1 MAASAGIIA
10 NPASGKDIRRLV
22 AHGSV
27 FDNNEKVNIIRRIL
41 RALDDLGI
49 ERVLAMPDAFGLIG
63 QAQERAR
70 TRTRVEFLDISV
82 TNTAKDSTLAARMM
96 ADGGVGCI
104 VTLGGDGTN
113 RVVAKGCDHV
123 PLVPVSTGTNNVF
136 PVMVEG
142 TLAGLAAG
150 VVALRVEGVRE
161 AAIRMARRLEILQDG
176 ELTDIALVDVVV
188 YDERFVGSRAIWD
201 AGKIRTVVV
210 AQARMGTIGASAIA
224 GFLPEVASHL
234 QCGVWLEVGP
244 GNRDVRAP
252 IAPGLLISV
261 PVRSVRWMAI
271 GDQGTVDSAPALLA
285 LDGEREIPVRAGEQ
299 IQVRLSRDG
308 PHVVDIAAAV
318 QAAVRAGVF
327 VSQKSPLPGANC
339 R

>member
-1 MAASAGIIA
+1 MAAPVGIIA

-49 ERVLAMPDAFGLIG
+49 ERILAMPDACGLVG
-63 QAQERAR
+63 QAQQRAQV
-70 TRTRVEFLDISV
+70 RTRVEFLDIPV

-96 ADGGVGCI
+96 ADAGVGCI
-104 VTLGGDGTN
+104 ITLGGDGTN
-113 RVVAKGCDHV
+113 RVVAKGCGHV

-150 VVALRVEGVRE
+150 AVALRVAGVRT
-161 AAIRMARRLEILQDG
+161 AAIRTTRRLEIMHEG
-176 ELTDIALVDVVV
+176 ALTDIALVDAVI

-201 AGKIRTVVV
+201 AAKIRTVIV

-224 GFLPEVASHL
+224 GYLPEIASHL
-234 QCGVWLEVGP
+234 QCGVWLEIGP
-244 GNRDVRAP
+244 GKREVRAP
-252 IAPGLLISV
+252 LAPGLLTSV
-261 PVRSVRWMAI
+261 PVRSVRWLAV
-271 GDQGTVDSAPALLA
+271 GDQGTINSAPAVLA
-285 LDGEREIPVRAGEQ
+285 LDGEREMPIRVGEQ
-299 IQVRLSRDG
+299 IEVQLSQDG
-308 PHVVDIAAAV
+308 PRVVDIGAAV
-318 QAAVRAGVF
+318 QAATQAGVF
-327 VSQKSPLPGANC
+327 VSQE
-339 R
+339 